1 MSGVIEGCLS
11 QPTPASNETAQ
22 TNPGRPAENVRVC
35 GFDNVGL
42 VWLPRAG
49 LWSSQAARGGSR
61 ERSSAGQQPL
71 PFGQGQAVVLAQLH
85 VGLAAPA

>member
-1 MSGVIEGCLS
+1 MSGVIAGCFW
-11 QPTPASNETAQ
+11 QPTPANSETAQ
-22 TNPGRPAENVRVC
+22 SNPAGPAENVRGC

-42 VWLPRAG
+42 VRLPRAG

-71 PFGQGQAVVLAQLH
+71 PFGQGQAVVLAQLQ
-85 VGLAAPA
+85 VGLAAAA